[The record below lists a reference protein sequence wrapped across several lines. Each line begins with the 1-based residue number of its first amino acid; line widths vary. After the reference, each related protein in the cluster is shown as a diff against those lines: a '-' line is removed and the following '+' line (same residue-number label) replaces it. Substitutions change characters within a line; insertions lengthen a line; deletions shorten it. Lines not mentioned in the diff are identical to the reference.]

1 MLCSAKNLH
10 FNISDETH
18 MKMTPTEEIF
28 EKTGTLHSKMLL
40 SEFSNP
46 FYCNKPELEL
56 NDSFLF
62 FSLFFSFFYRY
73 RRYFIVKRIIL

>member
-1 MLCSAKNLH
+1 MLCSAKNIH

-62 FSLFFSFFYRY
+62 FSPF
-73 RRYFIVKRIIL
+73 FIVIVVILSSKESFNNDE